1 MFDHHKKIQR
11 TKGKIGKRLWFEMH
25 DDGVF
30 EIYSSNMRN
39 KTITKE
45 SYNEYLHGYRTTSL
59 YSFLEDLNKV
69 KL

>member
-1 MFDHHKKIQR
+1 
-11 TKGKIGKRLWFEMH
+11 MH
-25 DDGVF
+25 DDGMF

-39 KTITKE
+39 KTIKEE

-69 KL
+69 KI